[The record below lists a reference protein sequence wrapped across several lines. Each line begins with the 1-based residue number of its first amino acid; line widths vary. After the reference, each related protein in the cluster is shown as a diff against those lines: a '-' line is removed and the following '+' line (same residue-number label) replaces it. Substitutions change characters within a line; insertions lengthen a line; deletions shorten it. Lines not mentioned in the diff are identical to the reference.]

1 MLMFLMSGA
10 DGSDNEKIKYLYN
23 RFHEEM
29 LRIAE
34 GKFRKSGSFNPTEDA
49 EDAVQCA
56 FWRVAKWISKIDFNR
71 TDKEIRNYLMSIL
84 FNEINTILKKFP
96 KKILYCENYDD
107 VLYDTEYNFPEELE
121 IKQKYDRVVEEIAR
135 MNDIYSI
142 TMMYIYVEEMSVKEV
157 AKIMGVTEKTV
168 YTRLE
173 RGKQILR
180 KALEGEIYE

>member
-1 MLMFLMSGA
+1 MLMFLMLA
-10 DGSDNEKIKYLYN
+10 ENNADNEKIKYLYN

-34 GKFRKSGSFNPTEDA
+34 GKFRKSGSYNPTEDA

-56 FWRVAKWISKIDFNR
+56 FWRVTKWINRIDLSR
-71 TDKEIRNYLMSIL
+71 KDAEIRNYLMSIL

-96 KKILYCENYDD
+96 KKIIYCENYDD
-107 VLYDTEYNFPEELE
+107 VLDKTEYNFLEELDVR
-121 IKQKYDRVVEEIAR
+121 QKYNMVVEAISR

-142 TMMYIYVEEMSVKEV
+142 TMMYIYVEEMSPKEV
-157 AKIMGVTEKTV
+157 AKIMGVSEKTV

-180 KALEGEIYE
+180 KSLEGEIYE